1 MSNQNQP
8 GYEEN
13 DAAGGASRPAFITS
27 KNIQA
32 IALDNPDNQQELEQ
46 PLNPELGGVP
56 QGEAMST
63 LPDAEEI
70 GNDNEHLRDDL
81 DEQESEVV
89 ETQLMA
95 AEELTQK
102 IVGK

>member
-1 MSNQNQP
+1 
-8 GYEEN
+8 
-13 DAAGGASRPAFITS
+13 
-27 KNIQA
+27 
-32 IALDNPDNQQELEQ
+32 
-46 PLNPELGGVP
+46 
-56 QGEAMST
+56 MST